1 MNKKIYN
8 KPLITIIN
16 LQYNSMINCSCT
28 HNCIGTKCNCRC
40 KGWKNIDEE
49 EYDGS
54 MLE

>member
-1 MNKKIYN
+1 MHKKIYN

-16 LQYNSMINCSCT
+16 LQYNSMINCSCI
-28 HNCIGTKCNCRC
+28 HDCIGTECNCGC